1 MRWSRRFVLPVLALA
16 TAAAAVATA
25 GPAPASPSTSTPN
38 PAAQGQHPVAPSYT
52 NPLKLGL
59 PSGAQA
65 ESCADPDVLRGV
77 GADRHWYLYCTS
89 DALTASELGPDGKPL
104 LHNVPMFSSMDLIHW
119 TYRGDAFP
127 TKPSWVSGFLWAPE
141 IAYRNGQYR
150 LYYAASDTSLPG
162 GGSAIGVATSSS
174 PTGPW
179 TDTGQP
185 VVEPQGP
192 VGSRRWIFDPE
203 VLTANGTDYIYFG
216 SYFGGVAVR
225 KLAADGLSTDPASQT
240 QVAIDNRYEGTNI
253 VVHDG
258 WYYLLASAT
267 NCCNGPLTGYS
278 VFAGRSH
285 SPLGPFVDRD
295 GVSLLAGRV
304 GGTPVLSQNGNRWV
318 GAGHNTVIT
327 DYSGQQWMVY
337 HAVVR
342 NDPYYAGN
350 VGYTK
355 RPALIDPLDWQQ
367 GWPTVRGGRGP
378 SDSPQPGPAA
388 QPGER
393 TAYHPRFVVEP
404 RPTRVYESLSDEFR
418 SGTLSPQWTW
428 VRAPEAGSY
437 QLEDGQLRWQTQNA
451 DLHPPATPLASVLT
465 EPAPSGNYVV
475 ETKVRVTTPAE
486 GCCYNYVQ
494 GGLVIYNDD
503 GNYLKLAS
511 VSIWNTRQT
520 EFGKQVSPVPAGYPT
535 YGNAVA
541 GPVGTTTYLRIVR
554 LGERYTSYT
563 SLDGKRWDKGATW
576 TQASSATTRIGLIS
590 MGGAGFSSNFDY
602 VRVSAVHA
610 PPAASGKGADLG

>member
-1 MRWSRRFVLPVLALA
+1 MRWSRKIVVPMVALA
-16 TAAAAVATA
+16 TAAATLAAA
-25 GPAPASPSTSTPN
+25 GPAPASTASSSR
-38 PAAQGQHPVAPSYT
+38 HPVAPSYT
-52 NPLKLGL
+52 NPLKLEL

-65 ESCADPDVLRGV
+65 DSCADPDVLRGV
-77 GADRHWYLYCTS
+77 GPDRHWYLYCTS
-89 DALTASELGPDGKPL
+89 DALTATELGPDGKPV
-104 LHNVPMFSSMDLIHW
+104 LHNVPMYSSLDLIHW

-127 TKPSWVSGFLWAPE
+127 SKPSWVSGFLWAPE
-141 IAYRNGQYR
+141 IDYHNGQYL

-179 TDTGQP
+179 TDSGQP

-192 VGSRRWIFDPE
+192 PGSRRWIFDPE
-203 VLTANGTDYIYFG
+203 VLYTSSGSYLYFG
-216 SYFGGVAVR
+216 SYFGGIAVR
-225 KLAADGLSTDPASQT
+225 RLAADGLSTDPASQQ
-240 QVAIDNRYEGTNI
+240 QVTIDNRYEGTKI

-278 VFAGRSH
+278 VFAGRSR
-285 SPLGPFVDRD
+285 SPLGPFVDRH

-318 GAGHNTVIT
+318 GVGHNTVIT
-327 DYSGQQWMVY
+327 DYSGQQWIIY
-337 HAVVR
+337 HAVDR
-342 NDPYYAGN
+342 NDPYYAGD

-393 TAYHPRFVVEP
+393 TAYRPRFVVEP
-404 RPTRVYESLSDEFR
+404 QPTRVYKSLSDDF
-418 SGTLSPQWTW
+418 SSDTLSKQWTW
-428 VRAPEAGSY
+428 VRQPAAGSY
-437 QLEDGQLRWQTQNA
+437 RLDDGQLRWQTQAA

-465 EPAPSGNYVV
+465 EAAPRGNYVV
-475 ETKVRVTTPAE
+475 ETKVRVTVAPE
-486 GCCYNYVQ
+486 GCCQNYVQ

-520 EFGKQVSPVPAGYPT
+520 EFGKQVSPVPEGYPS
-535 YGNAVA
+535 YGNAVV
-541 GPVGTTTYLRIVR
+541 GPVGVTTYLRIVR
-554 LGERYTSYT
+554 LGERYTAYT
-563 SLDGKRWDKGATW
+563 SLDGRHWDSGATW
-576 TQASSATTRIGLIS
+576 TQAATPNTKIGLIS
-590 MGGAGFSSNFDY
+590 MGGSGFSSNFDY
-602 VRVSAVHA
+602 VRVSAVHVA
-610 PPAASGKGADLG
+610 PNQSGKGS